1 MVLSIFLSIIS
12 IFNNL
17 YVIIFQREIV
27 KNSIF
32 ISVYTSIYRSP
43 VFNQWIAE
51 GIDKEKFSF
60 LFLMNPKFHN
70 KKGCEEMTE
79 ALSDSKRLERTEF
92 KSWNRIP

>member
-43 VFNQWIAE
+43 VFNQ
-51 GIDKEKFSF
+51 
-60 LFLMNPKFHN
+60 
-70 KKGCEEMTE
+70 
-79 ALSDSKRLERTEF
+79 
-92 KSWNRIP
+92 